1 MPNIL
6 LTNFCNRKCP
16 YCFAQNEMRNASGR
30 GKKDELSFKNLKII
44 LDFLEKSGEKIVRL
58 MGGEPT
64 LHSKF
69 KQIIDYILSRGF
81 RIYIFTNGLFSEK
94 IAGFLA
100 SKGKLIKYSF
110 NIDSPKMYS
119 SRSWRLISG
128 NLKIIVPFGNCLVG
142 SVIWKEN
149 FNIDYLLD
157 LAERYS
163 VKIIMLRLAN
173 PVVGENNK
181 YIPPERY
188 PILAK
193 NIIREVKK
201 ASERKIKDFHPV
213 FARSLGKANKFSF
226 RSLTSHIKIGFGCGF
241 SINMFSNKQ
250 LKLLKNYNILNL
262 KWGCDANSGRFDIV
276 SDLSI
281 FRCFPLADWHKKKL
295 ADFKNAKEAENYF
308 TKLMRRHQSRNSHID
323 FIHQGP
329 CFAYLMK

>member
-1 MPNIL
+1 
-6 LTNFCNRKCP
+6 
-16 YCFAQNEMRNASGR
+16 
-30 GKKDELSFKNLKII
+30 
-44 LDFLEKSGEKIVRL
+44 
-58 MGGEPT
+58 
-64 LHSKF
+64 
-69 KQIIDYILSRGF
+69 
-81 RIYIFTNGLFSEK
+81 
-94 IAGFLA
+94 
-100 SKGKLIKYSF
+100 
-110 NIDSPKMYS
+110 
-119 SRSWRLISG
+119 
-128 NLKIIVPFGNCLVG
+128 
-142 SVIWKEN
+142 
-149 FNIDYLLD
+149 
-157 LAERYS
+157 
-163 VKIIMLRLAN
+163 MLRLAN

-181 YIPPERY
+181 YVLPEPY

-201 ASERKIKDFHPV
+201 ASERKIK
-213 FARSLGKANKFSF
+213 
-226 RSLTSHIKIGFGCGF
+226 IGFGCGF
-241 SINMFSNKQ
+241 PKNMFFNKQ